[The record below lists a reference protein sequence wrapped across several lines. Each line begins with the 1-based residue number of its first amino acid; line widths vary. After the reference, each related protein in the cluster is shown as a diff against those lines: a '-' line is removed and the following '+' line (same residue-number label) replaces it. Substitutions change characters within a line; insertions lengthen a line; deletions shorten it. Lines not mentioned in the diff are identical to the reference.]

1 MLLEL
6 VLELAG
12 NAAYKRFRFIRRA
25 TLGGLAVFA
34 AVIVCGLI
42 YSWVSA

>member
-25 TLGGLAVFA
+25 TLGGLAAFA
-34 AVIVCGLI
+34 ALIACGLI
-42 YSWVSA
+42 YSWASA